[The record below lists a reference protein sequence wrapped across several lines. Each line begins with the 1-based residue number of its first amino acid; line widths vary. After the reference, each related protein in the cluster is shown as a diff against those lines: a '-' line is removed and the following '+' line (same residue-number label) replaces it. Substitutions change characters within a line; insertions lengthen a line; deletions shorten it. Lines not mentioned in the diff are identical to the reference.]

1 MSARMTNLLRF
12 LPVLGFAVALVGSV
26 STAHAED
33 TLSSSPS
40 ATSSTESTDSV
51 DLSLSMGSGGFAA
64 GKDWSYDGI
73 GLGISALYYTKSGH
87 GLGVRGTATSD
98 HILWNGVD
106 TGVVD
111 AVYAFR
117 PWQAQGAFALVPS
130 FFVGPGW
137 MSSARYYDGGLFETE
152 KVQHASALTVTAG
165 AALDLHI
172 VKHFILGL
180 EGNGRVAVLGDE
192 PLRGAVGWNAL
203 VHLGGE
209 INF

>member
-1 MSARMTNLLRF
+1 MSLRMTNSLRS
-12 LPVLGFAVALVGSV
+12 LPALAVAFALAGSV

-33 TLSSSPS
+33 TVSSSPS
-40 ATSSTESTDSV
+40 TSSSSDSESV
-51 DLSLSMGSGGFAA
+51 DLTVSMGSGGVHA
-64 GKDWSYDGI
+64 GKDWSYDGV
-73 GLGISALYYTKSGH
+73 GLGLSALYYSKSGH
-87 GLGVRGTATSD
+87 GFGVRGTATTD

-106 TGVVD
+106 TGVID

-117 PWQAQGAFALVPS
+117 PWQAKGTFALVPS

-137 MSSARYYDGGLFETE
+137 MTSSRYYDGGIWSTE
-152 KVQHASALTVTAG
+152 KVEHATALTFTAG

-172 VKHFILGL
+172 AKHFVLGV
-180 EGNGRVAVLGDE
+180 EGSGRVAALGDE
-192 PLRGAVGWNAL
+192 PLRGAIGWNAL